1 MELRHLRYFLAIAS
15 AESFTKASET
25 LHVSQPSLSVQIRDL
40 EVELGTRLLD
50 RLGRKV
56 MLTQAGELFRDH
68 AQRAIRELEQATQL
82 VQELH
87 GAQRGRLVVGT
98 LATVN
103 FYLIAPLVSQFK
115 QTVSGDSSASPLT
128 TLGRHR
134 YWPSRQSTRC
144 GHLPPPRPAQPA
156 DHRPAF

>member
-40 EVELGTRLLD
+40 ELELCTRLLD

-68 AQRAIRELEQATQL
+68 AQRAICELEQATQL

-87 GAQRGRLVVGT
+87 GAPRGRLVVGT

-103 FYLIAPLVSQFK
+103 SYLI
-115 QTVSGDSSASPLT
+115 
-128 TLGRHR
+128 
-134 YWPSRQSTRC
+134 
-144 GHLPPPRPAQPA
+144 PP
-156 DHRPAF
+156 

>member
-25 LHVSQPSLSVQIRDL
+25 LHLSQPSLSVQIRGL
-40 EVELGTRLLD
+40 EVELCTRLLD

-68 AQRAIRELEQATQL
+68 AQRAIRELEQAAQL

-103 FYLIAPLVSQFK
+103 SYLIASLVSQFK
-115 QTVSGDSSASPLT
+115 QRFPGFICKFTHTPRQTSLLASSPIDSMWASASSLSRT
-128 TLGRHR
+128 T
-134 YWPSRQSTRC
+134 S
-144 GHLPPPRPAQPA
+144 
-156 DHRPAF
+156 